1 MVPSNVM
8 EVFPDSI
15 ANHLFYSFFVLS
27 GDVNNMY
34 IQYVIYNNVDATS
47 DTFFVSVRDAGKTM
61 RQREGEE

>member
-1 MVPSNVM
+1 M
-8 EVFPDSI
+8 EAFSYSL
-15 ANHLFYSFFVLS
+15 ANHLFYFVLS